1 MSQDRI
7 ILTGMQFYGFHGVDP
22 AERSIGRHF
31 IVDLT
36 AELDLAVPAASDRLE
51 DTVSYTELYRAARAV
66 IESGQRKLLESLAGT
81 IADNILSQHSKVH
94 AVRVVIQKPRPPIK
108 GSMIDAAS
116 VEIYRTRSAT
126 PT

>member
-36 AELDLAVPAASDRLE
+36 AELDLSAPAASDRLD
-51 DTVSYTELYRAARAV
+51 DTVSYTELYRAAKAV
-66 IESGQRKLLESLAGT
+66 MEGQQRNLLESLAGT
-81 IADNILSQHSKVH
+81 MADTILGQHPQVQ
-94 AVRVVIQKPRPPIK
+94 ALRIRIQKPRPPIK
-108 GSMIDAAS
+108 GSTIDAAS
-116 VEIYRTRSAT
+116 VEIYRSRSAT
-126 PT
+126 AI